1 MRDPADPSGEL
12 RRYRR
17 PGGMWLVAVVY
28 AICAAALAASIY
40 VRWFR

>member
-1 MRDPADPSGEL
+1 
-12 RRYRR
+12 
-17 PGGMWLVAVVY
+17 MWLVAVVY